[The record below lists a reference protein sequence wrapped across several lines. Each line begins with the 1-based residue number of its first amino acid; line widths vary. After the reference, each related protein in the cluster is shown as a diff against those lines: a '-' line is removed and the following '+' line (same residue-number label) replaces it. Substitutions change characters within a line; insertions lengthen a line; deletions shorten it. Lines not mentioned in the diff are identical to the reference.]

1 MQMLTTYR
9 DPSVPALVVGEDE
22 VILPVPVGPGGIFE
36 APPLLPALEVGR
48 LVGGLLLVEGDA
60 GVIRRLDG
68 YADPLPGDLFEAIV
82 GSETCANVC
91 GERLQQGRPFS
102 TTPSWRMTS
111 NYHQSAPP
119 PLHLYLI
126 GFLQGLIS

>member
-1 MQMLTTYR
+1 MQILTTYR
-9 DPSVPALVVGEDE
+9 QPTVPPLVGEDK
-22 VILPVPVGPGGIFE
+22 VILLVLAGPGGVLE

-48 LVGGLLLVEGDA
+48 LVGGLLLVDGDA

-68 YADPLPGDLFEAIV
+68 YADPLLGDLFEPIV

-91 GERLQQGRPFS
+91 GERLQQGPPFS
-102 TTPSWRMTS
+102 TTPSWRVTS

-126 GFLQGLIS
+126 AFSQGLIS